1 MVITFIEEDIFT
13 SKCQTLVNPVNCMGV
28 MGNGLSKEFKKRFPA
43 CEAPYKAACD
53 NHLLQ
58 PGKLMI
64 WRGQSH
70 WVLQFP
76 TKDKWWNGSHLSY
89 IEEGL
94 KKFAATYKQQGIESA
109 AFPMLGAGLGKL
121 PKKEVKALLV
131 KYLEPLDIPC
141 EVYEM
146 K

>member
-1 MVITFIEEDIFT
+1 MITFVEEDIFE

-28 MGNGLSKEFKKRFPA
+28 MGNGLAKEFKKRFPG

-53 NHLLQ
+53 KNLLV

-64 WRGQSH
+64 WRGKTH

-76 TKDKWWNGSHLSY
+76 TKIKWWNDSCLPY
-89 IEEGL
+89 IEDGL
-94 KKFAATYKQQGIESA
+94 KKFAATYKQQGITSA
-109 AFPMLGAGLGKL
+109 AFPMLGCGYGNLDA
-121 PKKEVKALLV
+121 EDVKALLK

-141 EVYEM
+141 EVCIKE
-146 K
+146 

>member
-1 MVITFIEEDIFT
+1 MVITFIEGDIFT

-64 WRGQSH
+64 WRGAAH
-70 WVLQFP
+70 WVL
-76 TKDKWWNGSHLSY
+76 
-89 IEEGL
+89 
-94 KKFAATYKQQGIESA
+94 
-109 AFPMLGAGLGKL
+109 AGLGKL
-121 PKKEVKALLV
+121 SKKEVKALLV